1 MGFPKKRGWLCL
13 AQVEEQALEGLFLA
27 TENILRD
34 SKKEISR
41 VNSVYYCEG
50 PGSTLGLRLAAAFVK
65 TLRWCHAHAS
75 FEVFAYNALDLASL
89 LVSSKNSLIQAPF
102 RVGFRFVRI
111 PNSNPLEAEKKII
124 PQDEAFSEYPNSFH
138 LPDIRKRSIPVSPE
152 KTLSYDLSKE
162 KIGFNNVRSND
173 DSSEAINRMFS
184 PEFRNRIDSIIHFNH
199 LSKDVVLSIVD
210 KFIIEIEAQLED
222 KGVSLS
228 INKDA
233 KEYLAEEGYD
243 EVYGAREL
251 GRIIQ
256 DKVKKPMAEE
266 LIFGK
271 LSKGGHVEI
280 SLKENK
286 IIFDFSNKQEVK
298 KELA

>member
-1 MGFPKKRGWLCL
+1 MPASQRQVHPIPEKQSKEITSLVVDASTNPVQVGIPEKRGWLCL

-34 SKKEISR
+34 SKKEISQ

-89 LVSSKNSLIQAPF
+89 LVPKENSIIQAPF

-138 LPDIRKRSIPVSPE
+138 LPDIRMRATPIVPE
-152 KTLSYDLSKE
+152 QTISYDLSKI
-162 KIGFNNVRSND
+162 KGLSDLNLVSKPC
-173 DSSEAINRMFS
+173 SEITPYNPRAPQFKKWTPRT
-184 PEFRNRIDSIIHFNH
+184 
-199 LSKDVVLSIVD
+199 L
-210 KFIIEIEAQLED
+210 
-222 KGVSLS
+222 
-228 INKDA
+228 NK
-233 KEYLAEEGYD
+233 
-243 EVYGAREL
+243 
-251 GRIIQ
+251 
-256 DKVKKPMAEE
+256 
-266 LIFGK
+266 
-271 LSKGGHVEI
+271 
-280 SLKENK
+280 
-286 IIFDFSNKQEVK
+286 
-298 KELA
+298 

>member
-1 MGFPKKRGWLCL
+1 MHPNIPENQSKEIISLVVDASTNPVQVGIPEKRGWLCL

-34 SKKEISR
+34 SKKEISK

-89 LVSSKNSLIQAPF
+89 LVSSKKSVIQAPF

-138 LPDIRKRSIPVSPE
+138 LPDIRKRATPIIPE
-152 KTLSYDLSKE
+152 QTISYDLSKI
-162 KIGFNNVRSND
+162 KGLSDLNLVSKPC
-173 DSSEAINRMFS
+173 SEITPYNPRAPQFKKWTPRT
-184 PEFRNRIDSIIHFNH
+184 
-199 LSKDVVLSIVD
+199 L
-210 KFIIEIEAQLED
+210 
-222 KGVSLS
+222 
-228 INKDA
+228 NK
-233 KEYLAEEGYD
+233 
-243 EVYGAREL
+243 
-251 GRIIQ
+251 
-256 DKVKKPMAEE
+256 
-266 LIFGK
+266 
-271 LSKGGHVEI
+271 
-280 SLKENK
+280 
-286 IIFDFSNKQEVK
+286 
-298 KELA
+298 